1 WTRWGGVSGRAAE
14 ASIRAGPSKDRSAS
28 KKSSRARA
36 RPTAAA
42 DGELASMPSTSPWAL
57 SVTCSIP
64 RSPGTRRRSR
74 RSPRAGQR
82 RPTRPRSPSSEE
94 GRSPSGE
101 EGWSRFTAQPSE
113 VGAQDGLIG
122 VVATGAVHARE
133 HRRGGARAA
142 QLLHRADRQRVQEH
156 GGEDGGGGAGL
167 GAVAE
172 S

>member
-1 WTRWGGVSGRAAE
+1 RWGGVSGRAAE

-42 DGELASMPSTSPWAL
+42 DGELASMRSTAPWAL
-57 SVTCSIP
+57 SVTCAIP
-64 RSPGTRRRSR
+64 RSPGTSRRSR
-74 RSPRAGQR
+74 RPPTAGHR
-82 RPTRPRSPSSEE
+82 RPTRPSGEEGRTPSDEE

-167 GAVAE
+167 
-172 S
+172 